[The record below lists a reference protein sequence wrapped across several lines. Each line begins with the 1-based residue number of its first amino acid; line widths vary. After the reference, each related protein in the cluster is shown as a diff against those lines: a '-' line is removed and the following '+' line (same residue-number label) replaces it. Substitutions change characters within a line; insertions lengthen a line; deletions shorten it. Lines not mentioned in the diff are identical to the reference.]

1 MVDRI
6 NFNVVPNDDEEEF
19 LVDFGEVVNVG
30 GGAGTGNYND
40 LTHKPSINGV
50 ILAGNKTSEDLGIH
64 NYDDTKIKNDISTL
78 QSSVSTNTNNIGIL
92 QSGLTTETTQREN
105 ADVSLQGQIDAITV
119 SSDVVDVLGTYAEL
133 QAYDTSHIKA
143 NDIIK
148 VIQDSTHNNAM
159 SYYRWVI
166 TNNVG
171 AWSYVG
177 SEGPFYT
184 KSETDTLLNA
194 KANTSDIIVY
204 TAGTGIS
211 IQNGVISLSLASA
224 ESESF

>member
-19 LVDFGEVVNVG
+19 LVDFGEVINVG
-30 GGAGTGNYND
+30 GGGGTNNYNG
-40 LTHKPSINGV
+40 LTNKPSINGV
-50 ILAGNKTSEDLGIH
+50 TLQGNLTASALGIH
-64 NYDDTKIKNDISTL
+64 EYDDTQVRQDISTL
-78 QSSVSTNTNNIGIL
+78 QSSVSTNTNNIGTL
-92 QSGLTTETTQREN
+92 QTGLSTEISNREN
-105 ADVSLQGQIDAITV
+105 ANLNLQSQIDAITV
-119 SSDVVDVLGTYAEL
+119 SSDVVDILGTYADL
-133 QAYDTSHIKA
+133 QNYDTAHIKA

-148 VIQDSTHNNAM
+148 VIQDETHNDAM

-211 IQNGVISLSLASA
+211 IQNGVISLSLTSA